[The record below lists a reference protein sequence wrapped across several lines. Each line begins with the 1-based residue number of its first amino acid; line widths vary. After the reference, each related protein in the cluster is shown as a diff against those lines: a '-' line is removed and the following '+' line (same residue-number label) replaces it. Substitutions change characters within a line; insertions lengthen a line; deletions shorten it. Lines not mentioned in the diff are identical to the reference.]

1 MIYDGR
7 MMFIEIRQLVFIG
20 FFVNGLVKSLLHPYI
35 FFVNLTS
42 AFCSSLCAASMYRHP
57 SASEGT

>member
-1 MIYDGR
+1 MC
-7 MMFIEIRQLVFIG
+7 IEIRQLVFIG
-20 FFVNGLVKSLLHPYI
+20 FFGKRSRKVIVTSLN

>member
-1 MIYDGR
+1 MICDGK
-7 MMFIEIRQLVFIG
+7 MMCIEIRQLVFIG
-20 FFVNGLVKSLLHPYI
+20 FFVNGTEKSLLHLN

>member
-1 MIYDGR
+1 MSRNTSAGIHW
-7 MMFIEIRQLVFIG
+7 
-20 FFVNGLVKSLLHPYI
+20 FFCKRYRKVIVTSLN